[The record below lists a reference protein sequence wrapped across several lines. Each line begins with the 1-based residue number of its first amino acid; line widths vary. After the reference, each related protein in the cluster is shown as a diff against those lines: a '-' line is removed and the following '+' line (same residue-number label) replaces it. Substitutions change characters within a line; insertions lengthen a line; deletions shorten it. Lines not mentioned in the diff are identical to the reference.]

1 VLVLILLMKSLL
13 FLVVYNVNLNVMVLI
28 PMRKE
33 LLILLHVLVF
43 LVMNME

>member
-1 VLVLILLMKSLL
+1 VLILLMKSLL

>member
-1 VLVLILLMKSLL
+1 MKSLQ
-13 FLVVYNVNLNVMVLI
+13 FLVVFNVNLNVMVLI